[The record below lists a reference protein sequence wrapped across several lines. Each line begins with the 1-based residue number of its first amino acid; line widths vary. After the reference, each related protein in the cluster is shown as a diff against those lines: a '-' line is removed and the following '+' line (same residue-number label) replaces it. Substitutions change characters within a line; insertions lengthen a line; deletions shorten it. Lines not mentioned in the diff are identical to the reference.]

1 MQLDKIY
8 EYIGS
13 NSQRFIDDLVRLVRQ
28 PSVSARKEGMQECA
42 EIVEEMM
49 KEIGFSTRI
58 IPEEEGNPVVF
69 GEIRSKSSKK
79 TLLFY
84 DHYDVQPPEPLEEWI
99 YDPFSGEVHD
109 GKIYGRG
116 TSDNKGNIVSR
127 LKAIQ
132 AFLETTG
139 SVPINIKFVIEGE
152 EEIGSP
158 NLEPVIQAN
167 KDLFSADAAIWEF
180 GGTDR
185 KGRPRVYLGLK
196 GVLSI
201 ELKAKGASRDAHSA
215 SAPLIPNP
223 AWRLVWALNA
233 MKDKQDKILIDG
245 FYDRIEPPSAE
256 EVGYLKE
263 IPFEE

>member
-1 MQLDKIY
+1 MPLDKIY
-8 EYIGS
+8 EYIDS

-49 KEIGFSTRI
+49 KEIGISTRI

-69 GEIRSKSSKK
+69 GEIRSKLSKK

-152 EEIGSP
+152 EEIGSVAFFRDLREMRR
-158 NLEPVIQAN
+158 LEQQ
-167 KDLFSADAAIWEF
+167 FADQERLLHQDKMISLGRLAASVVHEINN
-180 GGTDR
+180 
-185 KGRPRVYLGLK
+185 PLA
-196 GVLSI
+196 GVLNYARLM
-201 ELKAKGASRDAHSA
+201 LKIMKRG
-215 SAPLIPNP
+215 PLSGDYQE
-223 AWRLVWALNA
+223 
-233 MKDKQDKILIDG
+233 K
-245 FYDRIEPPSAE
+245 FS
-256 EVGYLKE
+256 GYLNLMENETNRCSCEKE
-263 IPFEE
+263 D